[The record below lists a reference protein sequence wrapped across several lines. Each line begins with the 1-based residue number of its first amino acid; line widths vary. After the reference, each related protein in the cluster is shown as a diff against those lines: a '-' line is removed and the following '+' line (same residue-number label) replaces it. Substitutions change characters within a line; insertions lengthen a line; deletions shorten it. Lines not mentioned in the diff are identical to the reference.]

1 MSHAHDN
8 KFYFPSKRK
17 NKTKHKLA
25 TRTTSSLIR
34 SLSFRICSGCL
45 LYGRTFKVLVFS
57 ACHCTCKFLYWYHP
71 FIHPPTH
78 LPYPPHV
85 PISVPIYPLTLSTHS
100 IHPFIH
106 PSAHEP
112 FPPTPSTRS
121 LIHSSICPLIH
132 PSTPLHTHPS
142 IQFLSL
148 HLRMEE
154 VSFVHIHARC
164 FSLPLRLFCS
174 LSLLSWSPSLS
185 LLMTSS

>member
-1 MSHAHDN
+1 MSHARDN

-34 SLSFRICSGCL
+34 SLSFRICLAACFMEGL
-45 LYGRTFKVLVFS
+45 FKFWFSQLVTVP
-57 ACHCTCKFLYWYHP
+57 AFLYWYHP
-71 FIHPPTH
+71 FIHPPMH

-112 FPPTPSTRS
+112 FPPTPSTHS
-121 LIHSSICPLIH
+121 LIHPSICPLIH

-154 VSFVHIHARC
+154 VSFVHTHTRC

-185 LLMTSS
+185 LLTTSS